1 MEEPNFWDNP
11 EEAQKQTRELGNLKD
26 DRDTYNKLVSSRE
39 DIETLIE
46 MGEEEDDESVVPEVR
61 EMLDEFKE
69 KLENIR
75 IKTLL
80 SEEYDSC
87 NAIVRL
93 NAGAGGTEAMDW
105 CGMLYR
111 MYTRW
116 AERHQFSIEELDYQ
130 EGDEAG
136 IKSVMFQVN
145 GENAYG
151 YLKSE
156 AGVHRL
162 VRISPFN
169 AQAKRQTSFVSCDV
183 MPDLD
188 KDIDIEVRDEDIRVD
203 TYRSSGAGGQHINK
217 TSSAI
222 RITHLPTG
230 IVVTCQNERLQ
241 HMNKDKA
248 MQVLKS
254 KLYMLEQ
261 EKQAEKE
268 AGIRGEV
275 TDIAWGHQI
284 RSYVLQPYTMVKDL
298 RTGEERAQAS
308 AVLDGDLDP
317 FINAYL
323 KWTALKKK
331 EHAK

>member
-230 IVVTCQNERLQ
+230 IVVTCQNERSQ

-308 AVLDGDLDP
+308 AVLDGDIDP

-323 KWTALKKK
+323 KWSALKKK
-331 EHAK
+331 EHTK